1 MDNHLDSWR
10 WHQAAEELYPWYPPY
25 SAPKANEFN
34 KIFMSNGKSPR
45 KPFVLMKSTTIHPP
59 PHNASS
65 ALRLRCNGLIDGL
78 AGGLPLLAA
87 GVAWIGT
94 CQWIFVED
102 LLRENGGWLRDLEKL
117 GIYLGKIKYGII
129 YLGKRL
135 HNWDFTRRNGGSYSI
150 KWWEIKIHNIEIW
163 KATTLV

>member
-1 MDNHLDSWR
+1 MPQFGTAQCVYIEVNLINRGTKLLKNYILDILHTLHQKPMDST
-10 WHQAAEELYPWYPPY
+10 
-25 SAPKANEFN
+25 
-34 KIFMSNGKSPR
+34 KIFMLNGKSPR
-45 KPFVLMKSTTIHPP
+45 KPFVLMKPTTIHPP

-102 LLRENGGWLRDLEKL
+102 LLRENGG
-117 GIYLGKIKYGII
+117 
-129 YLGKRL
+129 
-135 HNWDFTRRNGGSYSI
+135 
-150 KWWEIKIHNIEIW
+150 
-163 KATTLV
+163 